1 MHDAGCPFCEIAS
14 GAADPGLVVSRG
26 RSVVVVPALKQ
37 RIRNRPHVLVI
48 PAMHVERVAD
58 LDRAALVEMF
68 ATASRVAAAVRA
80 VSGAIGTMTFH
91 NESVP
96 GQTLHHLHVHVVP
109 RSAGDGFRMPD
120 PESEVLTHESRREQ
134 AAALRALLSQPV

>member
-1 MHDAGCPFCEIAS
+1 MHAAGFPFCEIAS

-37 RIRNRPHVLVI
+37 RVRNRPHVLVI

-58 LDRAALVEMF
+58 LDHAALAELF
-68 ATASRVAAAVRA
+68 ETTARVAAAVRS
-80 VSGAIGTMTFH
+80 VSGATGTMTFH

-96 GQTLHHLHVHVVP
+96 DQTLHHLHVHVVP

-120 PESEVLTHESRREQ
+120 PESEVLALDARRGQ
-134 AAALRALLSQPV
+134 AAALRALLSQSA